1 MRTARPLSHCI
12 AIALIGITIFLQ
24 QNESLFAG
32 RRDDVKS
39 EIEEAKSYMKALDDN
54 TDVHAFIPFQNYYNA
69 KVYLDTAVY
78 QFVEEREYDASSFY
92 AVLASVEIRTTHL
105 IAKARCWQQKKLGF
119 ERDLMKDIVA
129 TGSRQARIQL
139 SLAESQL
146 RKCGALY
153 RAVLFDFNMFALDEE
168 PYPIT
173 PAGRGDLDR
182 IARIL
187 QSYPRSTIKIIGH
200 SRMQDEGNKK
210 SLQKAQK
217 AAAYLSESKGI
228 SARRI
233 TSSGAGN
240 QYPMEIDKTI
250 VGIDR
255 IEIEVSGIN

>member
-1 MRTARPLSHCI
+1 MKTARPLLHFI
-12 AIALIGITIFLQ
+12 AIALVGITVFLQ
-24 QNESLFAG
+24 HGDALLAG

-39 EIEEAKSYMKALDDN
+39 EIEEAKSYMKALDEN

-78 QFVEEREYDASSFY
+78 QFEEEREYDASSFY
-92 AVLASVEIRTTHL
+92 AVIASVEIRTTHI
-105 IAKARCWQQKKLGF
+105 IAKARYWQQKKLES
-119 ERDLMKDIVA
+119 ERDLMKDIV
-129 TGSRQARIQL
+129 TNGSRQARIQL

-146 RKCGALY
+146 RKSGAIY
-153 RAVLFDFNMFALDEE
+153 RAVLFDYNTFAFNDET
-168 PYPIT
+168 YPIT
-173 PAGRGDLDR
+173 PSGRNDLDR
-182 IARIL
+182 IARVL
-187 QSYPRSTIKIIGH
+187 QSYPRSTVKIIGH
-200 SRMQDEGNKK
+200 SRIQDEGNKK

-240 QYPMEIDKTI
+240 QYPLEMDKNI

-255 IEIEVSGIN
+255 IEIEISGIY